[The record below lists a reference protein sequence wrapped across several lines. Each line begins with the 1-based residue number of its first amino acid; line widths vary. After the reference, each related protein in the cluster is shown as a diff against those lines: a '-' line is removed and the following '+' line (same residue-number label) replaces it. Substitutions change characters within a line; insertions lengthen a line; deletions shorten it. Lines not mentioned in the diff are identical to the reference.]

1 MREVRVPTGFAAQS
15 CRHVIVAIATWLIVL
30 QAFLAGV
37 AAAQAAATPA
47 SVAGDAICHGSS
59 ASADGPAGT
68 APEEGKVRHLCCVAC
83 TSAAPALALPEAPKP
98 LQLLPRRRAR
108 RRSQASSSSSL
119 PAPSAPDSRRH
130 LHRSRERVLA
140 APASASP
147 SVHVLSLE
155 I

>member
-68 APEEGKVRHLCCVAC
+68 APEEGKLRHLCCVAC

-98 LQLLPRRRAR
+98 LQLLPASRPAAFASFIVVIAPGAIRAGL
-108 RRSQASSSSSL
+108 SQA
-119 PAPSAPDSRRH
+119 PPP
-130 LHRSRERVLA
+130 LA
-140 APASASP
+140 
-147 SVHVLSLE
+147 
-155 I
+155 